1 MSILFLDPILELKHV
16 FQHIQAFVI
25 YLDIVAVSQIQELKI
40 NMLHSYTIK
49 GVYER
54 KQIYAF
60 N

>member
-1 MSILFLDPILELKHV
+1 MF

-25 YLDIVAVSQIQELKI
+25 FLDRVALNQIQELKI

-54 KQIYAF
+54 EQVYAF